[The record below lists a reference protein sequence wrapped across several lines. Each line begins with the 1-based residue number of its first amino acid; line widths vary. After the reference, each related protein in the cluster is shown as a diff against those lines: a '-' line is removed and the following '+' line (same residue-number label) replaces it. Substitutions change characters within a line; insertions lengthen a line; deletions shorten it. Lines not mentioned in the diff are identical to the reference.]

1 VKILLLAE
9 VSAER
14 VIGGAERVL
23 RQQAIGLVAAG
34 HQVELLTRASKETVP
49 MDVAIGGAIERRFP
63 VSTRNEW
70 SFVRSTVQGALS
82 VLDRST

>member
-1 VKILLLAE
+1 MKILLLAE

-34 HQVELLTRASKETVP
+34 HQVDLLKIGRAHV
-49 MDVAIGGAIERRFP
+49 
-63 VSTRNEW
+63 
-70 SFVRSTVQGALS
+70 
-82 VLDRST
+82 

>member
-1 VKILLLAE
+1 MKILLLAE

-34 HQVELLTRASKETVP
+34 HQVDLLTRATDATVP
-49 MDVAIGGAIERRFP
+49 MEVAIGGARERRFP
-63 VSTRNEW
+63 ARP
-70 SFVRSTVQGALS
+70 RY
-82 VLDRST
+82 